1 MIKKFKVNMNKRKEK
16 INFFKFSE
24 EIDEQS
30 AVILPNIILTG
41 NRAVKIEGCKSI
53 IEYNETFVKL
63 NLGKGCLGISGNR
76 LNIVLLDSDEV
87 KVSGEIISVE
97 FC

>member
-1 MIKKFKVNMNKRKEK
+1 MIKKFKVDMKKRKEK

-24 EIDEQS
+24 EFDEKTS
-30 AVILPNIILTG
+30 GLLPNIILTG
-41 NRAVKIEGCKSI
+41 NHSVKIEGCKSI

-63 NLGKGCLGISGNR
+63 NLGKGYLGISGNN
-76 LNIVLLDSDEV
+76 LNIILLDSDEV
-87 KVSGEIISVE
+87 KVSGEIITVE